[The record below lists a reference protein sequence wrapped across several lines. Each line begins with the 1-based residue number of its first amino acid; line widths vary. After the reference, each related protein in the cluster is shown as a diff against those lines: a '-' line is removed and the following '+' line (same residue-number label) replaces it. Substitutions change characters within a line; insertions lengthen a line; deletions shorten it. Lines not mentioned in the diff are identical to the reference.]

1 MTYER
6 IYRLVGF
13 SLIGLIVLYFSV
25 ELSRSMG
32 WVGLVL
38 PSLLIATAYIIVTVI
53 LDAVLMWLQSR
64 LPERRRKS
72 R

>member
-1 MTYER
+1 
-6 IYRLVGF
+6 
-13 SLIGLIVLYFSV
+13 
-25 ELSRSMG
+25 MG

-53 LDAVLMWLQSR
+53 LDAVLLWLQSR

>member
-53 LDAVLMWLQSR
+53 LDAVLLWLQSR